1 MAPDDDLIDRFARL
15 GYAVLS
21 PQNLALFE
29 SIERRIARNQV
40 VEMREYERILLAV
53 FSSSYG
59 DHHRALAIE
68 EGGEPECC
76 A

>member
-1 MAPDDDLIDRFARL
+1 MAPDDDLIDRLARL

-21 PQNLALFE
+21 PENLVLFE

-40 VEMREYERILLAV
+40 VEMREYEQILLAI

-59 DHHRALAIE
+59 DCHKALALE
-68 EGGEPECC
+68 EGGESECC

>member
-1 MAPDDDLIDRFARL
+1 MARDDRDIDRLARAH
-15 GYAVLS
+15 YAVLS
-21 PQNLALFE
+21 PQNLVLFE

-40 VEMREYERILLAV
+40 VEMREYEQILLAI

-59 DHHRALAIE
+59 DCHKALALE
-68 EGGEPECC
+68 EGGEECC